1 MARTANRLYSAA
13 LYALVPWALCHLIW
27 RGFRYRPYLHRWR
40 ERFGF
45 GPHAGGER
53 VIWVHAVSVGEV
65 RTSVRLI
72 EALMERFPGHR
83 VLVTTMTPTG
93 SEQVEQLLSDRVMH
107 CYAPY
112 DLPGAV
118 RRFLSR
124 YRPEYAFIV
133 ETEFWPNIF
142 HICHQNGIPLFLVNV
157 RLSPKSFKGYSIAP
171 RFTRRMLACVRM
183 MAVQSDRDAERLM
196 SLGVDPSLIRLTGNL
211 KFDIRLP
218 EGIDV
223 AGRRLRSLWGGDRK
237 VWIAASTH
245 EGEEQAVLE
254 AFMDIRHRH
263 PTALL
268 VLVPRHPE
276 RFSHV
281 ARLCRRAGL
290 RVALRS
296 EQDGELPVGTDVL
309 VGDTMGELLYLYAA
323 SDVAF
328 IGGSLIPH
336 GGQNLVEAMAV
347 GIPAIFGPHMF
358 NFEQSSTIALVHG
371 AACQISGT
379 DQLAPTVEA
388 YLDDQSL
395 RERAA
400 TAARKVFA
408 ENHGALEKTLDFL
421 DHSLGAQPRSPHSA
435 DNVVRGRFD

>member
-1 MARTANRLYSAA
+1 VARRTNRLYSAA
-13 LYALVPWALCHLIW
+13 LYLLIPWALCHLVW
-27 RGFRYRPYLHRWR
+27 RGLRYRPYLSRWP

-45 GPHAGGER
+45 GPGVDGER

-72 EALMERFPGHR
+72 ESLVERFPDHR

-93 SEQVEQLLSDRVMH
+93 SQQVAQLLGDQVLH
-107 CYAPY
+107 CYVPY

-118 RRFLSR
+118 RRFLDR

-142 HICHQNGIPLFLVNV
+142 RMCSERDIPLLLVNV
-157 RLSPKSFKGYSIAP
+157 RVSPKSFKGYSIAP
-171 RFTRRMLACVRM
+171 RFTQRMLSRVRM
-183 MAVQSDRDAERLM
+183 MAVQSERDAERLM
-196 SLGVDPSLIRLTGNL
+196 NLGVDPARIRLTGNL

-218 EGIDV
+218 DGIDV
-223 AGRRLRSLWGGDRK
+223 AGRRLRTQWGGDRS

-254 AFMDIRHRH
+254 AFVDIRHRH
-263 PTALL
+263 PAALL

-276 RFSHV
+276 RFAHV

-296 EQDGELPVGTDVL
+296 EQQGDLPIGTDVL
-309 VGDTMGELLYLYAA
+309 VGDTMGELLFLYAA

-347 GIPAIFGPHMF
+347 GVPAIFGPHMF

-371 AACQISGT
+371 AACQISGA
-379 DQLAPTVEA
+379 DQLAPTIDA
-388 YLDDQSL
+388 YLEDRSL

-400 TAARKVFA
+400 EAARKVFA
-408 ENHGALEKTLDFL
+408 ENHGALDKTLDFL
-421 DHSLGAQPRSPHSA
+421 DHTLGRSRAQQELP
-435 DNVVRGRFD
+435 DNVVLGRFD

>member
-1 MARTANRLYSAA
+1 MARSRNRLYSAA
-13 LYALVPWALCHLIW
+13 LYLLVPWALCHLVW
-27 RGFRYRPYLHRWR
+27 RGLRYRPYLRRWP

-45 GPHAGGER
+45 GPHANGEP

-93 SEQVEQLLSDRVMH
+93 SEQVQQLLGDRVMH
-107 CYAPY
+107 CYVPY

-118 RRFLSR
+118 QRFLAR
-124 YRPEYAFIV
+124 YRPDYAFIV

-142 HICHQNGIPLFLVNV
+142 RICHEHGIPLLLVNV
-157 RLSPKSFKGYSIAP
+157 RVSPKSFKGYSIAP
-171 RFTRRMLACVRM
+171 RFTQRMLSCVRM
-183 MAVQSDRDAERLM
+183 MAVQSDRDAERLLN
-196 SLGVDPSLIRLTGNL
+196 LGVDPAVIRLTGNL

-218 EGIDV
+218 DGIEV
-223 AGRRLRSLWGGDRK
+223 AGRRLRALWGSERK

-254 AFMDIRHRH
+254 AFADIRHRH

-281 ARLCRRAGL
+281 ARLCRRGGL

-296 EQDGELPVGTDVL
+296 EQPGNLPIDTDVL

-347 GIPAIFGPHMF
+347 GVPAIFGPHMF

-371 AACQISGT
+371 AACQISGA

-400 TAARKVFA
+400 SAARKVFD
-408 ENHGALEKTLDFL
+408 ENHGSLDKTLEFL
-421 DHSLGAQPRSPHSA
+421 DYSLLDPGATLVPTN
-435 DNVVRGRFD
+435 NVVRGRFD